1 MFTRLNPDTVEM
13 VSISF
18 DNQTMK
24 VRKGLTVAAALL
36 EANVGPFRQTPVSGK
51 PRAPFCMMGVCFDCL
66 VIIDGIANQ
75 QSCLTEVCEGM
86 RIERQMGPADIVPE
100 KLENQGTNS

>member
-1 MFTRLNPDTVEM
+1 MFTRITSENVEM

-18 DNQTMK
+18 DGHTVK

-36 EANVGPFRQTPVSGK
+36 EANITSFRTTAVSGA

-66 VIIDGIANQ
+66 VVIDGMANQ
-75 QSCLTEVCEGM
+75 QSCLIEVRDGM
-86 RIERQMGPADIVPE
+86 RIERQSGPAAIAPQD
-100 KLENQGTNS
+100 QGALP